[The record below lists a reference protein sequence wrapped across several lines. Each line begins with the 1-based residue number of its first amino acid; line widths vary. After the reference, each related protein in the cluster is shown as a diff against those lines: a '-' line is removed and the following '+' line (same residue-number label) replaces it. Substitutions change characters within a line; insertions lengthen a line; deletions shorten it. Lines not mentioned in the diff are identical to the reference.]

1 LQKALNFW
9 FKMKGNTKMIPSE
22 VAGTKT
28 DDKIKLS
35 LNMYS
40 ILPSKDIQMQEL
52 IEMCEKRLELLRKID
67 DE

>member
-1 LQKALNFW
+1 
-9 FKMKGNTKMIPSE
+9 MMPSE